1 MLIDNGLFVDLSGM
15 YKKQVNIA
23 DSIVGHVRRN
33 PVMGDTLEGITG
45 WLREKERI
53 SCTIADVASSL
64 ERLLLDGIIKERVT
78 KEGTI
83 FYMAWDKGNQ
93 D

>member
-1 MLIDNGLFVDLSGM
+1 MFVDSFDM
-15 YKKQVNIA
+15 YKKQVNLA
-23 DSIVGHVRRN
+23 DFIVGHIRRN

-53 SCTIADVASSL
+53 NCTRVDVASSL
-64 ERLLLDGIIKERVT
+64 ASLLQDGIIKENVT
-78 KEGTI
+78 REGTI
-83 FYMAWDKGNQ
+83 FYMVRDKGNQ

>member
-1 MLIDNGLFVDLSGM
+1 VPIVIGFFVDLSGM
-15 YKKQVNIA
+15 EKKQTDLT
-23 DSIVGHVRRN
+23 DSIIGHVRRN

-53 SCTIADVASSL
+53 NCTKADVASSL
-64 ERLLLDGIIKERVT
+64 EGLLQDGIIRENITR
-78 KEGTI
+78 EGTV
-83 FYMAWDKGNQ
+83 FYLALDKGNK